1 MINALATA
9 TAIAVIHATAWP
21 MTGHGK
27 IDNATVVIRDGKIA
41 SVEAAGVAPADAKVI
56 DAHGAIVTPGLMNA
70 ATQLGLVET
79 GQAEETNDMATTNA
93 TLGAGFDISYALNAN
108 SVLLPVARADGL
120 TRAVSYPS
128 ASGATPFTGQAAV
141 IDLNGT
147 ADILEQARV
156 ALYAQVGSAS
166 LAGAGGSRAGQWQ
179 LLRNAL
185 NDVRDAMTADEAEDK
200 GGRDHPRHDHP
211 HDHQWRD
218 QQPLARVLD
227 GTVPLVIQV
236 QRESDIRQAI
246 ALQKDFGIRIVLMGA
261 DEAWRCAEALA
272 AAHIAVVLDP
282 MDNLPVSFDQ
292 IGARLDNAARLD
304 KAGVKVAIYSSG
316 NTIYL
321 SYNAGLGMR
330 EAAGLAVANGL
341 DYEHALTAITRTPA
355 EIFGVAGHYGTLAPG
370 MDADLVVWDGD
381 PLEPSSAPAHVFVK
395 GAEAS
400 LVTRQTELRDRY
412 YPAPKPG
419 ELPAEYRK

>member
-1 MINALATA
+1 MIPALVTA
-9 TAIAVIHATAWP
+9 AAIAVIHATAWP

-27 IDNATVVIRDGKIA
+27 IDNATVIIRDGKIT
-41 SVEAAGVAPADAKVI
+41 SVEAGGAPPADAQVI

-70 ATQLGLVET
+70 ATQLSLVET
-79 GQAEETNDMATTNA
+79 GQADETNDMATSNSS
-93 TLGAGFDISYALNAN
+93 LGAGFDVQYALNAN

-128 ASGATPFTGQAAV
+128 GSGSAPFTGQAAV
-141 IDLNGT
+141 IDLNGGT
-147 ADILEQARV
+147 DILDQAQA

-166 LAGAGGSRAGQWQ
+166 LTAAGGSRAGQWQ

-185 NDVRDAMTADEAEDK
+185 SDVRDNMGPDN
-200 GGRDHPRHDHP
+200 DHGHGPHDHP

-227 GTVPLVIQV
+227 GTVPLVLLA
-236 QRESDIRQAI
+236 QRESDLRQAV
-246 ALQKDFGIRIVLMGA
+246 ALAHDFNIRIVVMGA
-261 DEAWRCAEALA
+261 DEAWRCADALA

-282 MDNLPVSFDQ
+282 MDNLPISFDQ
-292 IGARLDNAARLD
+292 IGARLDNAAILD
-304 KAGVKVAIYSSG
+304 KAGVKMAFYSSG

-341 DYEHALTAITRTPA
+341 DYEHALTAITRNPA
-355 EIFGVAGHYGTLAPG
+355 EIFGIAGHYGTLAPG
-370 MDADLVVWDGD
+370 MDADLVLWDGD
-381 PLEPSSAPAHVFVK
+381 PLEPSSAPTKVFVK
-395 GAEAS
+395 GVEAS
-400 LVTRQTELRDRY
+400 LVTRQTQLRDRY

-419 ELPAEYRK
+419 DLPAEYRK

>member
-1 MINALATA
+1 MTCSGGSAKPRRRPAA
-9 TAIAVIHATAWP
+9 AAFSASMFSRWP

-27 IDNATVVIRDGKIA
+27 IDNATVLIRDGRII
-41 SVEAAGVAPADAKVI
+41 SVAAGGAAPGDARIIDAK
-56 DAHGAIVTPGLMNA
+56 GAIVTPGLMNA

-79 GQAEETNDMATTNA
+79 GQADETNDMATTNA
-93 TLGAGFDISYALNAN
+93 TLGAGFDIQYALNAD

-128 ASGATPFTGQAAV
+128 GSGSAPFTGQAAV
-141 IDLNGT
+141 IDLNGGPE
-147 ADILEQARV
+147 ILDAAQA
-156 ALYAQVGSAS
+156 ALYAQVGSNS
-166 LAGAGGSRAGQWQ
+166 LSGAGGSRAGQWQ

-185 NDVRDAMTADEAEDK
+185 GDARDAVKPKDAKPT
-200 GGRDHPRHDHP
+200 
-211 HDHQWRD
+211 RD
-218 QQPLARVLD
+218 QQAIARVLD
-227 GTVPLVIQV
+227 GTVPLVILA

-246 ALQKDFGIRIVLMGA
+246 ALAKDFGIHVVIMGG
-261 DEAWRCAEALA
+261 DEAWRCADALA

-282 MDNLPVSFDQ
+282 MDNLPISFDQ

-304 KAGVKVAIYSSG
+304 KAGVKTAFYSSG

-330 EAAGLAVANGL
+330 EAAGLAVANGM
-341 DYEHALTAITRTPA
+341 DYEHALAAMTRAPA
-355 EIFGVAGHYGTLAPG
+355 EIFGIANHYGTLAPG

-381 PLEPSSAPAHVFVK
+381 PLEPSSAPTQVFVK
-395 GAEAS
+395 GFEAS

-412 YPAPKPG
+412 YPAAKPG
-419 ELPAEYRK
+419 DLPAAYRK

>member
-1 MINALATA
+1 MIAALATA
-9 TAIAVIHATAWP
+9 AAVAVIHATAWP

-27 IDNATVVIRDGKIA
+27 IDNATVVIRDGRIV
-41 SVEAAGVAPADAKVI
+41 SVEAGAAPPADAQVI
-56 DAHGAIVTPGLMNA
+56 DAHGAIVTPGLMNP

-79 GQAEETNDMATTNA
+79 GQADETNDMATTNA
-93 TLGAGFDISYALNAN
+93 SLGAGFDISYALNAN

-128 ASGATPFTGQAAV
+128 GSGAAPFTGQAAV
-141 IDLNGT
+141 IELNGT
-147 ADILEQARV
+147 AQIVDQVRV

-166 LAGAGGSRAGQWQ
+166 LSGAGGSRAGQWQ

-185 NDVRDAMTADEAEDK
+185 SDARDAMAADDDH
-200 GGRDHPRHDHP
+200 GHDHPPHHDHP

-218 QQPLARVLD
+218 QEPFMRVLD
-227 GTVPLVIQV
+227 GSVPLVILA

-246 ALQKDFGIRIVLMGA
+246 ALQKDFGIHVVLMGA
-261 DEAWRCAEALA
+261 DEAWRCADALA

-282 MDNLPVSFDQ
+282 MDNLPASFDQ

-341 DYEHALTAITRTPA
+341 DYEHALTAITRSPA
-355 EIFGVAGHYGTLAPG
+355 EIFGIASHYGTLAPG

-381 PLEPSSAPAHVFVK
+381 PLEPSSAPTHVLVK
-395 GAEAS
+395 GVEAS
-400 LVTRQTELRDRY
+400 LVTRQTELRKRY

-419 ELPAEYRK
+419 ELPAAYRK